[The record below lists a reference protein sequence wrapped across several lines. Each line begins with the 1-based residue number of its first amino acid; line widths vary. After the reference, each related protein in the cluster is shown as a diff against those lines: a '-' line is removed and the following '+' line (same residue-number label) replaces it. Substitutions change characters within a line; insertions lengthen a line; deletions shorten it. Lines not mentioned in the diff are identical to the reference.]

1 MKILAILADQEKFLT
16 SCATNQT
23 DMTTNNSRRSFI
35 KNTATFGAALPFLS
49 PAMLFSSE
57 KKTTIR
63 LAFIGTG
70 ERGRSQLSVA
80 LNRTDIQVTA
90 LCDIDK
96 AVLTKAEAMVTK
108 AGQKKPA
115 LYSDGDYAFKELL
128 NREDVD
134 AVYIATP
141 WLWHTPMGV
150 AAMEAGKAV
159 AMEVSGATDIQ
170 ECWDLVDAQE
180 RTGVPFMFMEN
191 VCYRR
196 DVMAVLNIVRKG
208 MFGEMVH
215 LEGGYQHDLR
225 AVKLNDG
232 LSAYGDGVEF
242 GEKGYSES
250 KWRTNHSVHRN
261 AELYPTHGLGPVMTA
276 TDINRGNRL
285 VYLTSMS
292 SKSRG
297 LHEYIMN
304 HPKGG
309 PNHPNAK
316 VDFKLGD
323 VVTTLIKTVNGE
335 TITLNHDTNLPR
347 PYSLG
352 FRFQGTKGLWM
363 DINDSLY
370 IEGESK
376 PHTWQNDA
384 EHMKQYDHPLWV
396 KYGNDASGA
405 GHGGMDF
412 FVLHAFVEALK
423 RETPMP
429 IDVYDG
435 ATMMAITCLSE
446 QSIAQGSEPVQIP
459 DFTRGKWMNRKPIF
473 ALDNQY

>member
-1 MKILAILADQEKFLT
+1 MKHKH
-16 SCATNQT
+16 
-23 DMTTNNSRRSFI
+23 SRRTFI
-35 KNTATFGAALPFLS
+35 KNSTAVGAGIALVS
-49 PAMLFSSE
+49 PAYLFASE
-57 KKTTIR
+57 KKASIR
-63 LAFIGTG
+63 MAFIGTG

-80 LNRTDIQVTA
+80 LNRSDIEITA
-90 LCDIDK
+90 LCDIDRNVLAK
-96 AVLTKAEAMVTK
+96 ASDMVTK
-108 AGQKKPA
+108 KGKKKPA
-115 LYSDGDYAFKELL
+115 LYADGDNAYKELL
-128 NREDVD
+128 TRDDVD

-141 WLWHTPMGV
+141 WIWHVPMGV

-159 AMEVSGATDIQ
+159 AMEVSGATDLQ
-170 ECWDLVDAQE
+170 ECWDLVDTQE

-196 DVMAVLNIVRKG
+196 DVMAALNMTRQG
-208 MFGEMVH
+208 LFGEMVH

-225 AVKLNDG
+225 GVKLNDG
-232 LSAYGDGVEF
+232 QSPYGQGVEF

-250 KWRTNHSVHRN
+250 AWRTNHSVHRN
-261 AELYPTHGLGPVMTA
+261 GELYPTHGLGPVMTA

-285 VYLTSMS
+285 AYLTSMS

-297 LHEYIMN
+297 LHEYVMN

-309 PNHPNAK
+309 PDHPNAK

-323 VVTTLIKTVNGE
+323 VVTTLIRTVNGE

-363 DINDSLY
+363 DLNNSLY
-370 IEGESK
+370 VEGEGQ
-376 PHTWQNDA
+376 PHRWQDDA
-384 EHMKQYDHPLWV
+384 EHMKKYDHPLWQT
-396 KYGNDASGA
+396 YGEDASGA

-412 FVLHAFVEALK
+412 FVLHAFIEALK
-423 RETPMP
+423 REAPMP

-435 ATMMAITCLSE
+435 AAMMAITCLSE
-446 QSIAQGSEPVQIP
+446 QSIAEGSEPVQIP
-459 DFTRGKWMNRKPIF
+459 DFTRGKWMTRKPIF
-473 ALDNQY
+473 ALDNTY